1 MKFENINILEISNE
15 CSKIQLLSNALGM
28 KNLIDYL
35 ISILKS
41 VKIKNQKQ
49 EERLNQIIL
58 SLEQGGSSLNYIPSK
73 KRIENFGLKFFRWKF
88 DDERNKKDKNNS
100 IWIKKIYF

>member
-1 MKFENINILEISNE
+1 MKFENINVLEISNE

-58 SLEQGGSSLNYIPSK
+58 SLEQGASLNYIPSK
-73 KRIENFGLKFFRWKF
+73 KKNRKF
-88 DDERNKKDKNNS
+88 
-100 IWIKKIYF
+100 WIKIF